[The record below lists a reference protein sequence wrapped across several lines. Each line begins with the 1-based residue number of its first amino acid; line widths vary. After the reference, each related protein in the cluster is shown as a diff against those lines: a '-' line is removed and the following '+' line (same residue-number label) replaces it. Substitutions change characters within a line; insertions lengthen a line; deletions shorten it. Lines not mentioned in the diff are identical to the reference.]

1 MAARKIVSEGVRPML
16 VSEAVRLFLQE
27 KEVGGLS
34 PRTVHWYKSCLDM
47 FIEFTGDKLVAKLS
61 LDDGQRWILHMMH
74 GDRYEGHP
82 HRRQITG
89 AIAIPTLNGRI
100 RAIKNFSK
108 YLEEEALTAEDV
120 FRKLRQHKDT
130 KRIVEVLSDEEK
142 KRLIDAVK
150 PDTWVGARM
159 MVILAL
165 LIDTGMRVSELA
177 GIEIEDI
184 DYRQSRIKLH
194 GKGDKYRFVPIGPDT
209 IKCINRWLSRYR
221 DPDAMTRVL
230 LLDRYGDGMSATAIQ
245 KAVKSLG
252 RRVGIPRIHPH
263 LLRHTFGT
271 DWLIHGGDLFSLQ
284 TIMGHSD
291 LDVTKV
297 YVEMSRV
304 QMDVKHQ
311 QVSPLSRLGIAKKLR
326 K

>member
-1 MAARKIVSEGVRPML
+1 MAIRKTVSEGVRSML
-16 VSEAVRLFLQE
+16 VSEAMRLFLQE

-34 PRTVHWYKSCLDM
+34 PRTVAWYKSCLDM
-47 FIEFTGDKLVAKLS
+47 FVDFIGDKPVAKLC
-61 LDDGQRWILHMMH
+61 LDDGQRWILQMMH
-74 GDRYEGHP
+74 GDRYEDHP
-82 HRRQITG
+82 HRKRIEG
-89 AIAIPTLNGRI
+89 KIAIPTLNGRI
-100 RAIKNFSK
+100 RSIKNFSK
-108 YLEEEALTAEDV
+108 YLEAESLTTEDV
-120 FRKLRQHKDT
+120 FRKIRQHKDT

-177 GIEIEDI
+177 GIQIEDI
-184 DYRQSRIKLH
+184 DYKQSRIKLH

-221 DPDAMTRVL
+221 DPDTTHRFL
-230 LLDRYGDGMSATAIQ
+230 LVDRYGDDMSATAIQ
-245 KAVKSLG
+245 KAVKNLG
-252 RRVGIPRIHPH
+252 RNVGIPRIHPH

-311 QVSPLSRLGIAKKLR
+311 QVSPLSRLGVAKKLR

>member
-1 MAARKIVSEGVRPML
+1 MAVRKTVSEGVRSML
-16 VSEAVRLFLQE
+16 VSEAMRLFLQE

-34 PRTVHWYKSCLDM
+34 PRTVAWYKSCLDM
-47 FIEFTGDKLVAKLS
+47 FVEFVGDKPVAKLC

-74 GDRYEGHP
+74 GDRYEAHP
-82 HRRQITG
+82 HRKRIEG
-89 AIAIPTLNGRI
+89 KIAIPTLNGRI

-108 YLEEEALTAEDV
+108 YLEAESLTTEDV
-120 FRKLRQHKDT
+120 FRKIRQHKDT
-130 KRIVEVLSDEEK
+130 KRVVEVLSDEEK

-177 GIEIEDI
+177 GIQIEDI
-184 DYRQSRIKLH
+184 DYKQSRIKLH

-221 DPDAMTRVL
+221 DPDVAHRYL
-230 LLDRYGDGMSATAIQ
+230 LVDRYGDDMSATAIQ
-245 KAVKSLG
+245 KAVKGLG
-252 RRVGIPRIHPH
+252 RSVGIPRIHPH

-311 QVSPLSRLGIAKKLR
+311 QVSPLSRLGVAKKLR
-326 K
+326 R